1 MGRDTAHKV
10 FLDGLLKHIARTHK
24 VKGVSTWISSLLF
37 LSL

>member
-10 FLDGLLKHIARTHK
+10 FLDGLLKHVVRTPK
-24 VKGVSTWISSLLF
+24 VKGINTWISSLLF